1 MTSETFLTLMGVDK
15 KVLDGRL
22 RLVLLESMGKA
33 VITSDVDAELLAQTF
48 VACR

>member
-1 MTSETFLTLMGVDK
+1 MGVDK

-22 RLVLLESMGKA
+22 RLVLLASLGSA
-33 VITSDVDAELLAQTF
+33 IITTDIDRDLLAQTF